1 VAVRNTSPYDGRVKN
16 VTERG
21 PRKAALLE
29 VFQKQKIP
37 AQKGMFLNNAAAKG
51 AAHDQD
57 PTGLPTD

>member
-37 AQKGMFLNNAAAKG
+37 AQKGMIVDSAEYEASAAA
-51 AAHDQD
+51 QI
-57 PTGLPTD
+57 